1 MNIDK
6 ALKIAIKAHT
16 GQVDKAGEPY
26 ILHPLRLMNQ
36 FIDKNLM
43 IISILHDVVEDSAFT
58 LDDLSK
64 EGFSPQITDAINCLT
79 KLKNENYNS
88 FIKRVMTNP
97 LAIKV
102 KIADIKDNLN
112 ITRLAKQISDSD
124 IERLKKYQLAL
135 FSLELELNKKNYT
148 RRDQ

>member
-6 ALKIAIKAHT
+6 ALEIAIKAHA

-26 ILHPLRLMNQ
+26 ILHPLRLMSQ
-36 FIDKNLM
+36 FIDKDLM
-43 IISILHDVVEDSAFT
+43 IVSILHDVVEDSDFT
-58 LDDLSK
+58 LNDLIE
-64 EGFSPQITDAINCLT
+64 EGFAPQIIDALNCLT
-79 KLKNENYNS
+79 KLENEDYNS
-88 FIKRVMTNP
+88 FIKRVMSNP

-112 ITRLAKQISDSD
+112 ITRLSKPLSSSD

-135 FSLELELNKKNYT
+135 FSLEMVDK
-148 RRDQ
+148 